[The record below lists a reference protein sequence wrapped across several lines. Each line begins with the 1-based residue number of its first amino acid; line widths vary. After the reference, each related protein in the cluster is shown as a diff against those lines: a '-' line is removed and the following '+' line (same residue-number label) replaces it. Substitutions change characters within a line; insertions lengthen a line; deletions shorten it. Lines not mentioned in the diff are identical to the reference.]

1 MSQPHL
7 IIDSQRDRQ
16 VHYATGNV
24 RVIPPGVHTTD
35 DPKNSFWFFFHMANL
50 HKSINIKTNN
60 ISLLP
65 GWWICFAGT
74 LLEQEPPEDA
84 KNVWSIVVVFWVV
97 AVVAVVVAAGAV
109 GSKDSRWNLG
119 CVDTPWESKKKKNG
133 DDLNTRQHAWA
144 RPRLII
150 FPDGGNTTRKNST
163 RHHHTLFFHFPRF
176 EKYLTRNTSRK
187 KKKKKKI
194 DDYFGRLRRNPQL
207 NFPTVDG
214 PRVYRNGRQTLQ
226 FHQSPEMDAHKTHNN
241 KRKSFFQ
248 IKKVVIGE

>member
-1 MSQPHL
+1 MSNTRWCVNIQQQDALRLDSRNDSGENLKIGPVMLRSGMRAIWKTVASRVVYITEHVANRWAISHTQTTHKMSRRHL

-24 RVIPPGVHTTD
+24 RVIPPGVYRR
-35 DPKNSFWFFFHMANL
+35 PENSFDFSSMANL

-74 LLEQEPPEDA
+74 LREQEPPEDA

-119 CVDTPWESKKKKNG
+119 CVDTPWESQKKTVTISTQ
-133 DDLNTRQHAWA
+133 DNTREQGLVW
-144 RPRLII
+144 
-150 FPDGGNTTRKNST
+150 
-163 RHHHTLFFHFPRF
+163 
-176 EKYLTRNTSRK
+176 
-187 KKKKKKI
+187 
-194 DDYFGRLRRNPQL
+194 
-207 NFPTVDG
+207 
-214 PRVYRNGRQTLQ
+214 
-226 FHQSPEMDAHKTHNN
+226 
-241 KRKSFFQ
+241 
-248 IKKVVIGE
+248 